1 MTTLDH
7 VKKKTLQVRMMHSN
21 KLLESLQ
28 EIVGKEFVT
37 TDRFATFAYT
47 RDTSTFGGTEAE
59 TVVRPGSTEEV
70 SRIMSLANQHRIPV
84 VVRGGGSS
92 IYGQP
97 KGVPGSN
104 LLLDMTRMSAI
115 LDLNLENM
123 TVTTQAG
130 IIMGKL
136 QHACNSEDLYIF
148 TPSAP
153 VHTVSLGGWMS
164 GAAGG
169 AGIWREV
176 ISMTVVLPNGTVV
189 KTGGG
194 PGTNV
199 NQPLYYN
206 RNLGGPD
213 FTGLFI
219 GDGGTFGIKTEA
231 TIRLVGLPQVTR
243 ARIVEF
249 GELEK
254 VLELILRH
262 VKRVDPHP
270 FDPLLVFGPGAMET
284 FMPGSGEEDKFTVMG
299 IMQGHTVKEV
309 EAKLDALDVIVTDMK
324 ADRNPELDAMTE
336 AMSSS
341 GEGEEKMEMFGLDF
355 FNGLGLA
362 AWLPFNMPRASFNQ
376 TYPRL
381 IEWREE
387 RLKEAEQRGFECTSR
402 FEFFTPGDQCYL
414 SGEVDAFFKDSDD
427 PALREFVRTMIY
439 DFQKYTHELGF
450 IDVYNQGAMSNLNAH
465 YWSPGFRSL
474 YQTIKSTLDPYGIL
488 NPGLWVETTTNKER

>member
-1 MTTLDH
+1 
-7 VKKKTLQVRMMHSN
+7 
-21 KLLESLQ
+21 
-28 EIVGKEFVT
+28 
-37 TDRFATFAYT
+37 
-47 RDTSTFGGTEAE
+47 
-59 TVVRPGSTEEV
+59 
-70 SRIMSLANQHRIPV
+70 
-84 VVRGGGSS
+84 
-92 IYGQP
+92 
-97 KGVPGSN
+97 VPGAN
-104 LLLDMTRMSAI
+104 LLLDMTRMNTI

-136 QHACNSEDLYIF
+136 QHACNREGLYIF

-176 ISMTVVLPNGTVV
+176 ISLTVVLPNGSVV

-219 GDGGTFGIKTEA
+219 GDGGSFGIKTEA
-231 TIRLVGLPQVTR
+231 TIRLVGLPHVTR

-249 GELEK
+249 NTLEN

-270 FDPLLVFGPGAMET
+270 FDPLLVFGAGAMET
-284 FMPGSGEEDKFTVMG
+284 FMPGSGEQGKFTVMG
-299 IMQGHTVKEV
+299 IMQGHTIKEV
-309 EAKLDALDVIVTDMK
+309 EAKLDALDAIVTEMK
-324 ADRNPELDAMTE
+324 AGRNPELDAMTE

-341 GEGEEKMEMFGLDF
+341 GEGEEGMEMFGLSF

-362 AWLPFNMPRASFNQ
+362 AWLPFNMPRASFHE
-376 TYPRL
+376 TYPKL
-381 IEWREE
+381 IAWREK
-387 RLKEAEQRGFECTSR
+387 RLEEAAQRGFECTSR
-402 FEFFTPGDQCYL
+402 FEFFTPGDQC
-414 SGEVDAFFKDSDD
+414 
-427 PALREFVRTMIY
+427 
-439 DFQKYTHELGF
+439 
-450 IDVYNQGAMSNLNAH
+450 
-465 YWSPGFRSL
+465 
-474 YQTIKSTLDPYGIL
+474 
-488 NPGLWVETTTNKER
+488 